1 MKRTGVSP
9 LCAYKIMDTRSKIL
23 SSSEAARIAL
33 RATVVSGYF
42 DPLLAWHAS
51 RLQELKAELKGNSL
65 LALIATPPN
74 PILSASAR
82 AELVAGLKV
91 VDYVCEAPEEIA
103 PHFCLEDEERG
114 KIRELIDRVHSRHV
128 S

>member
-1 MKRTGVSP
+1 
-9 LCAYKIMDTRSKIL
+9 MDTRSKIL
-23 SSSEAARIAL
+23 SSSEAAQIAL

-51 RLQELKAELKGNSL
+51 RLQELKAELKGDSPL
-65 LALIATPPN
+65 LALIATPAN
-74 PILSASAR
+74 PILPARAR

-91 VDYVCEAPEEIA
+91 VDHVCEAPAPTEIECIA
-103 PHFCLEDEERG
+103 PHFRLEDEERCN
-114 KIRELIDRVHSRHV
+114 IQELIDRVHSRHI

>member
-1 MKRTGVSP
+1 
-9 LCAYKIMDTRSKIL
+9 MDTRSKIL
-23 SSSEAARIAL
+23 SSSEAAQVAL

-42 DPLLAWHAS
+42 DPMLAWHAS
-51 RLQELKAELKGNSL
+51 RLEQLKGDSPL

-74 PILSASAR
+74 PILSARAR

-91 VDYVCEAPEEIA
+91 VDHVCEAPDGIP
-103 PHFCLEDEERG
+103 PHFCLEDEEKC
-114 KIRELIDRVHSRHV
+114 KIRELIDRVHSRHI

>member
-1 MKRTGVSP
+1 
-9 LCAYKIMDTRSKIL
+9 MDTRSKIV
-23 SSSEAARIAL
+23 SSSKAAQIAL

-51 RLQELKAELKGNSL
+51 RLQELKAQFKGDLPL

-74 PILSASAR
+74 PILSARAR

-91 VDYVCEAPEEIA
+91 VDHVCEAPGRSPRISVWKTKKGVR
-103 PHFCLEDEERG
+103 FG
-114 KIRELIDRVHSRHV
+114 N
-128 S
+128 

>member
-1 MKRTGVSP
+1 
-9 LCAYKIMDTRSKIL
+9 MDTRSKIL
-23 SSSEAARIAL
+23 SSSEAAQIAL
-33 RATVVSGYF
+33 RATVISGYF

-51 RLQELKAELKGNSL
+51 RLEELKGDSPL

-74 PILSASAR
+74 PILPARAR

-91 VDYVCEAPEEIA
+91 VDHVCEAPAPTEIECIV
-103 PHFCLEDEERG
+103 PHFRLEDEERCN
-114 KIRELIDRVHSRHV
+114 IQELIDRVHSRHI